1 MQGGMFFM
9 EIGKQIKKHRMALGL
24 SQDEFADK
32 IFVTRQSVSNWE
44 NDKNYPDINSLVLM
58 AEVFGISL
66 DSLVKRDIEIMN
78 EKIKKE
84 DIEYLNKA
92 NRRLTLAFVWDFFM
106 LVPMLKLFGIWGA
119 VIFGIVFILGF
130 IEAVKIEKYKKQMD
144 IQTYKEINAF
154 MEGKRLD
161 EIEKEREK
169 AKRPYQKILLAM
181 GCAAAAFLLTYL
193 MAMIFRLEI

>member
-1 MQGGMFFM
+1 M
-9 EIGKQIKKHRMALGL
+9 EIGKQIKKHRSELSL
-24 SQDEFADK
+24 SQEEFADK
-32 IFVTRQSVSNWE
+32 IFVTRQTVSNWE
-44 NDKNYPDINSLVLM
+44 NDKSYPDINSLVLM
-58 AEVFGISL
+58 AEVFGVSL
-66 DSLVKRDIEIMN
+66 DSLVKGDIEEMN
-78 EKIKKE
+78 EKIKTE

-106 LVPMLKLFGIWGA
+106 LVPLLKLFGIWGA
-119 VIFGIVFILGF
+119 VIFGTVFILGF

-161 EIEKEREK
+161 EIEKQREI
-169 AKRPYQKILLAM
+169 AKRPYQKILIAI

-193 MAMIFRLEI
+193 LAVIFKL

>member
-1 MQGGMFFM
+1 M
-9 EIGKQIKKHRMALGL
+9 EIGKQIKKYRSELGL
-24 SQDEFADK
+24 SQEDFADK

-58 AEVFGISL
+58 AEIFGVSL
-66 DSLVKRDIEIMN
+66 DSLVKGDIEKMN
-78 EKIKKE
+78 EKIKTE

-119 VIFGIVFILGF
+119 VIFSVIFIFGF
-130 IEAVKIEKYKKQMD
+130 IEAVKVEKRKRELD

-161 EIEKEREK
+161 EIEKQREV
-169 AKRPYQKILLAM
+169 AKRPYQKILIAI
-181 GCAAAAFLLTYL
+181 GCAVAAFLFTYL
-193 MAMIFRLEI
+193 FAVILKLEI

>member
-1 MQGGMFFM
+1 M
-9 EIGKQIKKHRMALGL
+9 EIGKQIKKHRTALGL

-66 DSLVKRDIEIMN
+66 DSLVNGDIEIMN

-193 MAMIFRLEI
+193 RAMIFRLEI